1 MCDQDEWKKQQK
13 EAKQREQLSDLQR
26 EVLTAVNDLEG
37 EWLTRRQV
45 CEALDIEWTNRGR
58 NKECKRVERAL
69 RTLASEEEIQT
80 VSSGSENTYS
90 SRDTPYKASSA
101 GPPSHTKGFDEC
113 RHVSSRVVSVVT
125 SPPAPAV
132 DTGDDIHQDRTV
144 SPKPLASL
152 GGPTDTGD
160 DGGFRCTAKK
170 TQKRSA
176 LSSPP
181 EAPKPETEP
190 NDGVIVVDF
199 IPPLAAQ
206 LPFDLED
213 GDEIS

>member
-1 MCDQDEWKKQQK
+1 VCDQGEWQRQQQ
-13 EAKQREQLSDLQR
+13 EAKQREQLSGLQQ
-26 EVLTAVNDLEG
+26 EVIDVLDSSEG
-37 EWLTRRQV
+37 QWLTRRQV
-45 CEALDIEWTNRGR
+45 CEALDIEWTDRGR
-58 NKECKRVERAL
+58 DKNCRRVERAL

-90 SRDTPYKASSA
+90 SRDTPYEASSV
-101 GPPSHTKGFDEC
+101 GSPSHNKGFDEC

-125 SPPAPAV
+125 SPPAPAA

-170 TQKRSA
+170 TQKRSV

-199 IPPLAAQ
+199 IPPLPAQ